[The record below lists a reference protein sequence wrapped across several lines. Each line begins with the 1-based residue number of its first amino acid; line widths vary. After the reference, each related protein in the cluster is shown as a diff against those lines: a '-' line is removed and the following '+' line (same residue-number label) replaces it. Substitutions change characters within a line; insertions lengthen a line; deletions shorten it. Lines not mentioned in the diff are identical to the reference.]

1 MPMIESNGAKFN
13 VEVTGDES
21 KPALML
27 SNSLGTNFHMWDDQM
42 PEWSKHFRIIRY
54 DRRGHGGS
62 DVTPGAYTMEQLGKD
77 VLGILDALK
86 VQKTNWCG
94 VSMGGM
100 VGQWLGANAPERFI
114 KMVYSFNTYH
124 YADKSSWNDRINIVQ
139 EKGLAPMASGNMERW
154 FSASFREKNPDKL
167 KRMTEM
173 FLSTKPEGWI
183 GCGSAV
189 RDMDHREL
197 LPKIKVPVLII
208 AGKEDKAC
216 PVEAAETMQKQ
227 IPGAKLQVMNTA
239 HIGNVELPEEYTK
252 VVLDFLRS

>member
-13 VEVTGDES
+13 VEVTGDEG

-42 PEWSKHFRIIRY
+42 AEWSKHFRIIRY

-62 DVTPGAYTMEQLGKD
+62 DVTPGPYTMEQLGKD
-77 VLGILDALK
+77 VIGILDALK

-114 KMVYSFNTYH
+114 KMVYSFNTSY
-124 YADKSSWNDRINIVQ
+124 YADKAPWNDRIKLVQ
-139 EKGLAPMASGNMERW
+139 EKGLAHIAGGNMERW
-154 FSASFREKNPDKL
+154 FTGPFREKNPETMA
-167 KRMTEM
+167 RMTKM
-173 FLSTKPEGWI
+173 FTDTKLEGYTA
-183 GCGSAV
+183 CGAAV
-189 RDMDHREL
+189 RDMDHRAL

-216 PVEAAETMQKQ
+216 TIEAAEFMKSQ
-227 IPGAKLQVMNTA
+227 IPTAKLHVMNTA
-239 HIGNVELPEEYTK
+239 HIGNVELADEYTK
-252 VVLDFLRS
+252 VVLDFLRG